1 MALTLRESYGLG
13 LFSQEGCTAE
23 EIKKK
28 TKKKKRNVKHYK
40 LNNKSF
46 LPLCLKAIMFIFE
59 MTLIS

>member
-28 TKKKKRNVKHYK
+28 TKKKKKKRSNVKHYK

-46 LPLCLKAIMFIFE
+46 FAPLSQSHNVYF
-59 MTLIS
+59 

>member
-28 TKKKKRNVKHYK
+28 TKKKEKKEVMLSITN
-40 LNNKSF
+40 
-46 LPLCLKAIMFIFE
+46 
-59 MTLIS
+59 

>member
-23 EIKKK
+23 EIKEK
-28 TKKKKRNVKHYK
+28 TKKRNVKHYK

-46 LPLCLKAIMFIFE
+46 FAPLSQSHNVYF
-59 MTLIS
+59 